1 MQRVL
6 GILAIVGVGF
16 LAYQAY
22 KNMQKQNKPK
32 DLASQTE
39 EYKGKGIKFQPP
51 IPKANYTVPKKPG
64 VK

>member
-22 KNMQKQNKPK
+22 KNMQKQSKPK
-32 DLASQTE
+32 LKKDLE
-39 EYKGKGIKFQPP
+39 
-51 IPKANYTVPKKPG
+51 
-64 VK
+64 